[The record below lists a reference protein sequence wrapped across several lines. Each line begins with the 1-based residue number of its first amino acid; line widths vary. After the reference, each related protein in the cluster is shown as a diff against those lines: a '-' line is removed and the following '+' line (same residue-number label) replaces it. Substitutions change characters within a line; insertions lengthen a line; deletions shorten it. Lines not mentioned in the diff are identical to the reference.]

1 MKNQLKDD
9 LRSGTFFRFATSQML
24 KKANKDDLQIIQEC
38 LSGNVQAYGELIVR
52 YQDRLFN
59 SLFRFL
65 GHEED
70 ASDVVQEAFFN
81 AFQALRD
88 FQGGSR
94 FYTWLYRIAMNLAI
108 DQRRR
113 QSKQESTQMGKRLL
127 IQTQD
132 KTLLDNPMI
141 LAMRRENIESVQKAL
156 MKLSHDHRSVL
167 ILKDIEG
174 LHYEEIAEILSIPI
188 GTVRSR
194 IHRARLELR
203 NIIDSAPIAEP
214 NSTAQE

>member
-1 MKNQLKDD
+1 
-9 LRSGTFFRFATSQML
+9 ML

>member
-1 MKNQLKDD
+1 
-9 LRSGTFFRFATSQML
+9 ML

-113 QSKQESTQMGKRLL
+113 LSKQESTQMGKRLL